1 MIAEQARVRA
11 IDVDVV
17 CSSVDE
23 RRRRVE
29 SRFPDL
35 AVTGCRRGA
44 RSSSV
49 TTAHESRADRD
60 RHNTIDGIGAIL
72 TAVASGRVHV
82 LRRSSRNFH
91 GIVEGDGDLEGL
103 SRRSVDRL
111 RVGRILAVHP
121 KRGAR
126 RRRGLCV
133 PVTGRIVG
141 CAHKCWDSLNICS
154 SPLESSVPLSKRVCI
169 SVISSYFLYG
179 SPLKRTAV
187 PAFSVRV
194 RHWCIRSRSSEASAR
209 SRRASGYPSP
219 V

>member
-60 RHNTIDGIGAIL
+60 RHNTIDGIAAIL

-91 GIVEGDGDLEGL
+91 GIVEGDGDLDGL
-103 SRRSVDRL
+103 SRRNVDRL

-133 PVTGRIVG
+133 PLAGRIVG
-141 CAHKCWDSLNICS
+141 CAHKCRDSPNPCNRYQ
-154 SPLESSVPLSKRVCI
+154 PESSVCPRLLGRERRRHRARTVRAWSKGACSLLLSLLDVVRSVPTFVARKEPTRV
-169 SVISSYFLYG
+169 
-179 SPLKRTAV
+179 
-187 PAFSVRV
+187 
-194 RHWCIRSRSSEASAR
+194 
-209 SRRASGYPSP
+209 
-219 V
+219 